1 MKMKKNLIDYELL
14 WEKITDYAKATGRTT
29 ARPVLLL
36 YYVLRSPETPS
47 SDKMLIVAALSY
59 LVLPIDLI
67 SAKTKRSQGPPP
79 EHRRHECHRCTRVS
93 CVA

>member
-14 WEKITDYAKATGRTT
+14 WEKITDYAKVTGRTT

-47 SDKMLIVAALSY
+47 SDKMLFVAAL
-59 LVLPIDLI
+59 
-67 SAKTKRSQGPPP
+67 
-79 EHRRHECHRCTRVS
+79 
-93 CVA
+93 

>member
-14 WEKITDYAKATGRTT
+14 WEKITDYAKVTGRTT

-47 SDKMLIVAALSY
+47 SDKIRLWRHFRIWY
-59 LVLPIDLI
+59 C
-67 SAKTKRSQGPPP
+67 RSI
-79 EHRRHECHRCTRVS
+79 
-93 CVA
+93 

>member
-1 MKMKKNLIDYELL
+1 MKKNLIDYELL

-67 SAKTKRSQGPPP
+67 YVTP
-79 EHRRHECHRCTRVS
+79 EIESEVDNILERWFPEGKYELIEE
-93 CVA
+93 